1 MTAESWSEIGKM
13 ATAGGIVASVAI
25 PFAIIT
31 AAVVVRRQVALLPR
45 WKPWRV
51 PWGGFEVL
59 AIFLVVVVLVP
70 LALVKLGGIAERSA
84 SLAAFP
90 IQIAFVIVAW
100 RVHYPRWKPFRRD
113 IAVFKSDPTSL
124 DQPIPIGAAFARAMT
139 LAVLAWA
146 LLTPIVLV
154 IHGLVTWVSTQL
166 DLTPE
171 QHPLTSLGG
180 GEGWEQVLLLL
191 QACLVAPII
200 EELMFRGI
208 LLPWMIGAGERNLS
222 GLHANPTGAFV
233 DRPLIVM
240 SIAVLYA
247 AASGKAGPIAF
258 AVVLSLGLAISWG
271 TLRHGRRHI
280 PRCMS
285 RQPSSLLYTRPCG
298 RRRFRS
304 SSWVWDLDG
313 SRFGRADLRA
323 GDRALIVQR
332 GIGRLR
338 PTRRG
343 VMATTRR

>member
-31 AAVVVRRQVALLPR
+31 AAVVLRRQVALLPR

-59 AIFLVVVVLVP
+59 AIFLIVVVLVP

-90 IQIAFVIVAW
+90 IQIAFVIIAW

-208 LLPWMIGAGERNLS
+208 LLPWMIGSANGISVDYMRIRRARSWTVRSSSCPSRFFMLPRAVRPGLS
-222 GLHANPTGAFV
+222 PSRSFYRWGWQSPGGLCGMVEDTSA
-233 DRPLIVM
+233 
-240 SIAVLYA
+240 
-247 AASGKAGPIAF
+247 
-258 AVVLSLGLAISWG
+258 
-271 TLRHGRRHI
+271 
-280 PRCMS
+280 RCMS

-313 SRFGRADLRA
+313 SRFGRAGSSCR
-323 GDRALIVQR
+323 
-332 GIGRLR
+332 
-338 PTRRG
+338 
-343 VMATTRR
+343 